1 MGLALIREWFRGV
14 RRVATRLMGLRRIA
28 FAPVI
33 RSLPSPGPRP
43 AATSSPTSTERPAA
57 AETPPPPPALDAFVL
72 RPGGGAGNACL
83 PWTPLPQP
91 SPPAKPALPTAGPP
105 VVVVMDG
112 AMDDKHPALA
122 SAWWTNSKEVAGD
135 GVDNDGNG
143 VVDDVHGFN
152 VGATSGDLSTGT
164 SLDHG
169 THVAGIV
176 AAKSDG
182 SGHAGVA
189 AGQALVMG
197 VGGMYDGC
205 DMLTNFERA
214 VDYVVDMKGRGANV
228 RVVNASFGGA
238 YPDPAAQARWK
249 AAAEKLAAADIL
261 FCVATD
267 NGSGTNLNGRPDMP
281 GNLGLPNQVTVTAMD
296 RSNDKLAP
304 FASYG
309 DQVVQIAAVGENV
322 VSTAPGGGRQR
333 MNGTSMATPAVAGAA
348 ALAFGIN
355 PALTA
360 AQVRDLILQTARKD
374 SDLSGKVSTG
384 GKLDLSALL
393 EAARKTLKPA
403 VAEWGWD
410 WFEQLA
416 A

>member
-1 MGLALIREWFRGV
+1 M
-14 RRVATRLMGLRRIA
+14 A

-43 AATSSPTSTERPAA
+43 TAPPAAKPERPAA
-57 AETPPPPPALDAFVL
+57 PEAPRPLALDAFVA
-72 RPGGGAGNACL
+72 RPGGDTGGACV
-83 PWTPLPQP
+83 PWTPP
-91 SPPAKPALPTAGPP
+91 SPAPVEGPALPPSGPP

-112 AMDDKHPALA
+112 AMDEKHPALA
-122 SAWWTNSKEVAGD
+122 SAWWTNPGEIAGD
-135 GVDNDGNG
+135 GIDNDGDG

-152 VGATSGDLSTGT
+152 VGLGGGDLSAGT

-176 AAKSDG
+176 AAGDDG
-182 SGHAGVA
+182 RGHAGVA

-205 DMLTNFERA
+205 DLLTNFERA
-214 VDYVVDMKGRGANV
+214 VDYVVDMKNRGANV

-249 AAAEKLAAADIL
+249 AAAQKLAAADIL

-267 NGSGTNLNGRPDMP
+267 NGSGNDLNGRPDMP
-281 GNLGLPNQVTVTAMD
+281 GNLGLPNQLTVAAMD
-296 RSNDKLAP
+296 RANDKLAY
-304 FASYG
+304 FSSYG
-309 DQVVQIAAVGENV
+309 DQVIQIAAVGENV

-333 MNGTSMATPAVAGAA
+333 MSGTSMATPEVAGAA

-374 SDLSGKVSTG
+374 PDLAGKVSTG
-384 GKLDLSALL
+384 GKLDVPALL
-393 EAARKTLKPA
+393 EAARQTLQPA
-403 VAEWGWD
+403 SPPAEDGWGWD
-410 WFEQLA
+410 WFEEQLA

>member
-1 MGLALIREWFRGV
+1 M
-14 RRVATRLMGLRRIA
+14 
-28 FAPVI
+28 I

-43 AATSSPTSTERPAA
+43 AASTPTSAGDGRPGAPEGSEAPERPL
-57 AETPPPPPALDAFVL
+57 PLDAFVP
-72 RPGGGAGNACL
+72 RPGGDGGNACL
-83 PWTPLPQP
+83 PWTPPAPPPPPVTGPAVPP
-91 SPPAKPALPTAGPP
+91 SGPP

-112 AMDDKHPALA
+112 AMDEKHQALA
-122 SAWWTNSKEVAGD
+122 GAWWTNAGEIAGD
-135 GVDNDGNG
+135 GIDNDGNG

-152 VGATSGDLSTGT
+152 VGLGGGDLSAGA
-164 SLDHG
+164 SLEHG

-176 AAKSDG
+176 AAKDDG
-182 SGHAGVA
+182 RGHAGVA

-205 DMLTNFERA
+205 DLLTNFERA

-249 AAAEKLAAADIL
+249 AAVEKLAAADIL
-261 FCVATD
+261 FCAATD
-267 NGSGTNLNGRPDMP
+267 NGSGNNLNGRPDLP
-281 GNLGLPNQVTVTAMD
+281 GNLGLPNQVTVAAMD
-296 RSNDKLAP
+296 RANDKLAP
-304 FASYG
+304 FSSYG
-309 DQVVQIAAVGENV
+309 DKVIQIAAVGDSV

-333 MNGTSMATPAVAGAA
+333 MSGTSMATPEVAGAA
-348 ALAFGIN
+348 ALAFKIN
-355 PALTA
+355 PSLSA

-374 SDLSGKVSTG
+374 PDLAGKVSTG
-384 GKLDLSALL
+384 GKLDVNALL
-393 EAARKTLKPA
+393 EAARRTVRPP
-403 VAEWGWD
+403 VRESGWGWD